1 MYIYIYI
8 YMYVYI
14 YIYYIYYL
22 MIDNRKTLSSRFGI
36 AEYILFTLYIKVS
49 TIE

>member
-8 YMYVYI
+8 YVCVYI

-22 MIDNRKTLSSRFGI
+22 MIDNCKTFSSRFGI